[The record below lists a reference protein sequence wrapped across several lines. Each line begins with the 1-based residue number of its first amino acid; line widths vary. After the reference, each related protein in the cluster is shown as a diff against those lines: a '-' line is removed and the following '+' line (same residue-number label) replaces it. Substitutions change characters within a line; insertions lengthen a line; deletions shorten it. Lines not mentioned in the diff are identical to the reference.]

1 MNKQN
6 KEQQRRREAISEHN
20 LQIISLGALDVATYG
35 KKKKKITIVNEG
47 GGGDGRKNKQSAVLP
62 VNHFLLCTP

>member
-35 KKKKKITIVNEG
+35 KKKKNNN
-47 GGGDGRKNKQSAVLP
+47 RQ
-62 VNHFLLCTP
+62 